1 MSEIN
6 YKVGDRVRIK
16 SLDWYKKT
24 LRIPSKL
31 SWINRQ
37 NGFFEGIRCGSRVFT
52 DAMRKF
58 CGKVMTIKEVGIT
71 FYLMEEDKIGYEFT
85 DEMIECL
92 VDEPQEKKIECLAN
106 EPQDK
111 MVSLEKVVKY
121 LQSKLEYSP
130 DIDGLQIYDTSIEG
144 FVNDLRKIMEE

>member
-6 YKVGDRVRIK
+6 YKIGDRVRIK
-16 SLDWYKKT
+16 SLDWYKKM
-24 LRIPSKL
+24 LSSPSKL
-31 SWINRQ
+31 SWINKAD
-37 NGFFEGIRCGSRVFT
+37 GVFEGIRCGSRVFT
-52 DAMRKF
+52 DAMCKF

-92 VDEPQEKKIECLAN
+92 VDEPQEKKIEDPVD

-111 MVSLEKVVKY
+111 MVSLNKVEKY
-121 LQSKLEYSP
+121 LRENIILYVWASNLDKRE
-130 DIDGLQIYDTSIEG
+130 EW
-144 FVNDLRKIMEE
+144 FNDFHKAMEE